1 MTDIYYTK
9 ILPDSYKKIIYTKTI
24 LNNSNIQK
32 YLNSR
37 NVEHKKNMYR
47 HITNQNNNN
56 QNNNNQNNTFKFVNY
71 QKIMD
76 LNNLNN
82 NNNNNNDIFFNSC
95 IYTHNYNGELGCTKD
110 NKNLNML
117 YFKNQ
122 QKKDKAILKSVDR
135 DIYLLDKV
143 YL

>member
-24 LNNSNIQK
+24 LNDENTQK

-56 QNNNNQNNTFKFVNY
+56 QNNTFKFVNY
-71 QKIMD
+71 QKKMD
-76 LNNLNN
+76 LNNL
-82 NNNNNNDIFFNSC
+82 NNNNNDIFFNSC
-95 IYTHNYNGELGCTKD
+95 IYTHNYNGELGCTKN